1 MKRTALYDE
10 HVTAGARMVE
20 FAGWAMPVQY
30 QGVIA
35 EHLAVRQAAG
45 IFDVSHMGE
54 VSIEGPRAIDL
65 VERVFSNSAR
75 ELEPGRAQYSLI
87 PNEQGGLLDDV
98 IVYRLAP
105 ESFFVCLNASN
116 AERDVSWIRRHAPAS
131 GCTIVD
137 RSDATALVAVQGPLA
152 IGIVETLAPGVLG
165 LPRFGIVERTLF
177 GARALVARTG
187 YTGEDGVE
195 IFIEARAA
203 VDLWRALLAAGAS
216 SGLAAAGLG
225 ARDTLRL
232 EAALPLYGHELD
244 EDVTPYEARVGWAVR
259 LDRPQMV
266 GFEALSRAKSDPR
279 RRRTIGLLLDEG
291 IARSGC
297 AVLASGSRIGTVTS
311 GSHCPSLGRA
321 VALALVDGGVDAAE
335 HAALAVDVRGKLRS
349 ARVTSLPFYVRQAS
363 GSGENGRG
371 FVDGVSG

>member
-1 MKRTALYDE
+1 MKRTPLYDE
-10 HVTAGARMVE
+10 HVGAGARMVD
-20 FAGWAMPVQY
+20 FAGWEMPVQY

-35 EHLAVRQAAG
+35 EHMAVRRAAG

-54 VSIEGPRAIDL
+54 VAIEGPRALELLD
-65 VERVFSNSAR
+65 RVFSNSVR
-75 ELEPGRAQYSLI
+75 TLEPGRAQYSLI
-87 PNEQGGLLDDV
+87 PNERGGLLDDV
-98 IVYRLAP
+98 IVYRLGA

-116 AERDVSWIRRHAPAS
+116 AERDVAWIRAHAPAS
-131 GCTIVD
+131 GCTIDD

-152 IGIVETLAPGVLG
+152 IGIVERVAPGVLA
-165 LPRFGIVERTLF
+165 LPRFGIVEKTLF
-177 GARALVARTG
+177 GRRALVARTG

-195 IFIEARAA
+195 IFIESRAV
-203 VDLWRALLAAGAS
+203 VDLWRALLAEGAS
-216 SGLAAAGLG
+216 SGLAPAGLG

-232 EAALPLYGHELD
+232 EAALPLYGHELG
-244 EDVTPYEARVGWAVR
+244 EDITPYEARVGWAVR

-279 RRRTIGLLLDEG
+279 RRRTIGLVLDDG

-311 GSHCPSLGRA
+311 GTHCPSLGRA
-321 VALALVDGGVDAAE
+321 VALALVDGDVDAAE
-335 HAALAVDVRGKLRS
+335 RAAFAVDVRGKLRS

-363 GSGENGRG
+363 GGGENGRG